1 VCSLCSVR
9 ANAASS
15 ASSHFITAR
24 RPASGIAVASSSV
37 CKFTANSEGGTVE
50 IGEINHCRLAA
61 DDRDPQRSAFREGRE
76 HKLQASSAIV
86 LGYLCGASL
95 CYFTTSAAGKFV
107 GPYTVVGAYLL
118 FLPLAFISA
127 AISGW
132 ILSRTHSRPMVLVF
146 AMFCV
151 IASVVA
157 FAVYVLF
164 PIDRMPLPMTVVVL
178 TVDFIIAPIGVL
190 AGGLFG
196 AARVESHGTYRSI

>member
-1 VCSLCSVR
+1 MKPTDPPALATTLLELLVSPR
-9 ANAASS
+9 TS
-15 ASSHFITAR
+15 AGLIGDLIEEYRNGRSRTWYWQQMI
-24 RPASGIAVASSSV
+24 VA
-37 CKFTANSEGGTVE
+37 
-50 IGEINHCRLAA
+50 LM
-61 DDRDPQRSAFREGRE
+61 RSAFREGQE

-118 FLPLAFISA
+118 FLPLAFVSA

-146 AMFCV
+146 AIFCV

-157 FAVYVLF
+157 LAAYVLF
-164 PIDRMPLPMTVVVL
+164 PPTVNPPSLLMFVVL
-178 TVDFIIAPIGVL
+178 AIDFIIAPIGVL

-196 AARVESHGTYRSI
+196 AAHAESQ

>member
-1 VCSLCSVR
+1 MY
-9 ANAASS
+9 
-15 ASSHFITAR
+15 
-24 RPASGIAVASSSV
+24 
-37 CKFTANSEGGTVE
+37 ANSQLTLNAV
-50 IGEINHCRLAA
+50 RLRLVRSTIA
-61 DDRDPQRSAFREGRE
+61 DWQQTIVALMRSAFREGRE

-146 AMFCV
+146 AIFCV

-157 FAVYVLF
+157 LAVYAALV
-164 PIDRMPLPMTVVVL
+164 PVDRMPLPMTVVVVA
-178 TVDFIIAPIGVL
+178 TDFIIAPIGVL
-190 AGGLFG
+190 AGGLLG
-196 AARVESHGTYRSI
+196 PLHAKCHAVDVH

>member
-1 VCSLCSVR
+1 MK
-9 ANAASS
+9 SS
-15 ASSHFITAR
+15 DPPALATALLELLIPPR
-24 RPASGIAVASSSV
+24 TSAGL
-37 CKFTANSEGGTVE
+37 
-50 IGEINHCRLAA
+50 IGDLIEEHRNGRSRMWYWQQTIMALTM
-61 DDRDPQRSAFREGRE
+61 SAFREVRE
-76 HKLQASSAIV
+76 HKFQASSAIV

-95 CYFTTSAAGKFV
+95 CYLTTSAAGKFV
-107 GPYTVVGAYLL
+107 GGYTVVGAYLL

-146 AMFCV
+146 AIFCV

-157 FAVYVLF
+157 LAVYVLF

-178 TVDFIIAPIGVL
+178 AIDFIIAPIGVL

>member
-1 VCSLCSVR
+1 MKPADPPALATTLLELLIPPR
-9 ANAASS
+9 TS
-15 ASSHFITAR
+15 AGLIGDLIEQYSNGRSRTWYWQQTI
-24 RPASGIAVASSSV
+24 VA
-37 CKFTANSEGGTVE
+37 
-50 IGEINHCRLAA
+50 LMM
-61 DDRDPQRSAFREGRE
+61 SAFREGRE
-76 HKLQASSAIV
+76 HKLQASGAIV

-146 AMFCV
+146 AIFCV

-157 FAVYVLF
+157 LAVYVVLF

-178 TVDFIIAPIGVL
+178 TIDFIIAPVGVL
-190 AGGLFG
+190 AGGLYG
-196 AARVESHGTYRSI
+196 AAHERSRATTRSI

>member
-1 VCSLCSVR
+1 MKPTDPPALATALLESLVPPRTSEALIGDLIEEYQAGRSRTWYWQQVIL
-9 ANAASS
+9 ALVIS
-15 ASSHFITAR
+15 A
-24 RPASGIAVASSSV
+24 
-37 CKFTANSEGGTVE
+37 
-50 IGEINHCRLAA
+50 
-61 DDRDPQRSAFREGRE
+61 GRE
-76 HKLQASSAIV
+76 ARTRKLQAIRAVV

-146 AMFCV
+146 AIFCI

-157 FAVYVLF
+157 LAVYALF

-178 TVDFIIAPIGVL
+178 AIDFIIAPIGVL
-190 AGGLFG
+190 AGGLWGSSG
-196 AARVESHGTYRSI
+196 ADDACASPRLGAP

>member
-1 VCSLCSVR
+1 MKPADPPALATALLELLIPPR
-9 ANAASS
+9 TS
-15 ASSHFITAR
+15 AGLIGDLIEEHRNGRSRTWYWQQTI
-24 RPASGIAVASSSV
+24 VA
-37 CKFTANSEGGTVE
+37 
-50 IGEINHCRLAA
+50 LMM
-61 DDRDPQRSAFREGRE
+61 SAFREGRE

-146 AMFCV
+146 AIFCI

-157 FAVYVLF
+157 FAVYALLPV
-164 PIDRMPLPMTVVVL
+164 DRMPLPMTVVVAV
-178 TVDFIIAPIGVL
+178 VDFIIAPIGVL
-190 AGGLFG
+190 AGGLLG
-196 AARVESHGTYRSI
+196 PLHAKSHAVDAR